1 MMFFGGVE
9 RNMHDGKLL
18 SIIAPMY
25 NEEAAIDI
33 FFAEIRKFLA
43 ACSYQYEIICVNDGS
58 KDNTLHI
65 LKKYAEADEKIK
77 VVSFSRN
84 FGKERA
90 LYAGLQYSSGDAVIP
105 IDADLQHPPMVIN
118 AFLNKWKE
126 GYDIVYGVRENRENE
141 GRLRRFLSKKFYEFY
156 NLISEQ
162 KAPYNAGDFRL
173 MDRKVVDAILKIQ
186 EKHLFMKGIFNWVGY
201 KSCSIEYKCSAR
213 VAGTSKFN
221 FWKLWNFAL
230 DGITATSTFPL
241 RIWTYLG
248 GGIALVSFFIALFFL
263 IKTLILGDPVQG
275 FPTLVILV
283 LFFGGIQLLALG
295 VMGEYIGRI
304 MIEVKNRP
312 LYIVDE
318 LINISE

>member
-1 MMFFGGVE
+1 MREFE
-9 RNMHDGKLL
+9 ENMEKRELI
-18 SIIAPMY
+18 SIIAPIY

-33 FFAEIRKFLA
+33 FFAEMRKFLA
-43 ACSYQYEIICVNDGS
+43 TCSYRYEIICVNDGS
-58 KDNTLHI
+58 SDNTLNI
-65 LKKYAEADEKIK
+65 LKKYATEDKRIK

-90 LYAGLQYSSGDAVIP
+90 LYAGLKYSSGDAVIP
-105 IDADLQHPPMVIN
+105 IDADLQHPPIVIN
-118 AFLNKWKE
+118 AFLNKWEE
-126 GYDIVYGVRENRENE
+126 GYDIVYGVRKNRENE
-141 GRLRRFLSKKFYEFY
+141 GRLRRFLSKKFYELY
-156 NLISEQ
+156 NLIAEQ

-186 EKHLFMKGIFNWVGY
+186 EKQLFMKGIFNWVGY
-201 KSCSIEYKCSAR
+201 KAYSIEYACAAR
-213 VAGTSKFN
+213 AAGISKFN

-248 GGIALVSFFIALFFL
+248 GGIALISFFIALFFL
-263 IKTLILGDPVQG
+263 IKTLIWGDTVQG
-275 FPTLVILV
+275 FPTLVILI
-283 LFFGGIQLLALG
+283 LFFGGIQLLVLG
-295 VMGEYIGRI
+295 IFGEYIGRI

-318 LINISE
+318 VINISE

>member
-1 MMFFGGVE
+1 MEKFGE
-9 RNMHDGKLL
+9 SMNKESLI

-33 FFAEIRKFLA
+33 FFTEMRKFLA
-43 ACSYQYEIICVNDGS
+43 TCSYQYEIICVNDGS
-58 KDNTLHI
+58 SDSTLKI
-65 LKKYAEADEKIK
+65 LKNYAKEDNKIK

-90 LYAGLQYSSGDAVIP
+90 LYAGLKYSSGDAVIP
-105 IDADLQHPPMVIN
+105 IDADLQHPPTIIKT
-118 AFLNKWKE
+118 FLEKWEE

-141 GRLRRFLSKKFYEFY
+141 SRLRRFLSRKFYEFY

-162 KAPYNAGDFRL
+162 KVPYNAGDFRL
-173 MDRKVVDAILKIQ
+173 MSRKVVNAVLSLQ
-186 EKHLFMKGIFNWVGY
+186 EKQLFMKGIFNWVGY
-201 KSCSIEYKCSAR
+201 KSCSVVYKCAER
-213 VAGTSKFN
+213 AAGTSKFN

-241 RIWTYLG
+241 RIWTYFG
-248 GGIALVSFFIALFFL
+248 GSIAFISFVIALFFL
-263 IKTLILGDPVQG
+263 IKTLIWGDSVQG
-275 FPTLVILV
+275 FPTLVILI

-295 VMGEYIGRI
+295 IFGEYIGRI
-304 MIEVKNRP
+304 MLEVKNRP

-318 LINISE
+318 VINIEE

>member
-1 MMFFGGVE
+1 
-9 RNMHDGKLL
+9 MHEEALI

-33 FFAEIRKFLA
+33 FFAEMRKFLA
-43 ACSYQYEIICVNDGS
+43 ECPYQYEIVCVNDGS
-58 KDNTLHI
+58 KDNTLDI
-65 LKKYAEADEKIK
+65 LKKYAEEDNRIK

-90 LYAGLQYSSGDAVIP
+90 LYAGLKYSSGDAVIP
-105 IDADLQHPPMVIN
+105 IDVDLQNPPMTIKT
-118 AFLNKWKE
+118 FLAKWEE
-126 GYDIVYGVRENRENE
+126 GYDIVYGVRENRKNE

-162 KAPYNAGDFRL
+162 KAPYNATDFRL
-173 MDRKVVDAILKIQ
+173 MDRKVVNAVLRIR

-201 KSCSIEYKCSAR
+201 KSCPVSYNHADR
-213 VAGTSKFN
+213 AAGNSKFN
-221 FWKLWNFAL
+221 FWRLWNLAL
-230 DGITATSTFPL
+230 DGITGSSTLPL

-248 GGIALVSFFIALFFL
+248 GGIAFVSFVIALFFL
-263 IKTLILGDPVQG
+263 IKTILWGDPVQG
-275 FPTLVILV
+275 FPTLVILL
-283 LFFGGIQLLALG
+283 LFFGGIQLIALG
-295 VMGEYIGRI
+295 IMGEYIGRI

-318 LINISE
+318 LININE

>member
-1 MMFFGGVE
+1 
-9 RNMHDGKLL
+9 MHEEALI

-33 FFAEIRKFLA
+33 FFAEMRKFLA
-43 ACSYQYEIICVNDGS
+43 ECPYQYEIVCVNDGS
-58 KDNTLHI
+58 KDNTLDI
-65 LKKYAEADEKIK
+65 LKKYAEEDNRIK

-90 LYAGLQYSSGDAVIP
+90 LYAGLKYSSGDAVIP
-105 IDADLQHPPMVIN
+105 IDVDLQNPPMTIKT
-118 AFLNKWKE
+118 FLAKWEE
-126 GYDIVYGVRENRENE
+126 GYDIVYGVRENRKNE

-162 KAPYNAGDFRL
+162 KAPYNAADFRL
-173 MDRKVVDAILKIQ
+173 MDRKVVNAVLRIR

-201 KSCSIEYKCSAR
+201 KSCPILYNHADR
-213 VAGTSKFN
+213 AAGNSKFN
-221 FWKLWNFAL
+221 FWKLWNLAL
-230 DGITATSTFPL
+230 DGITGSSTLPL

-248 GGIALVSFFIALFFL
+248 GGIAFISFVIALFFL
-263 IKTLILGDPVQG
+263 IKTILWGDPVQG
-275 FPTLVILV
+275 FPTLVILL
-283 LFFGGIQLLALG
+283 LFFGGIQLIALG
-295 VMGEYIGRI
+295 IMGEYIGRI

-318 LINISE
+318 LINIDE

>member
-1 MMFFGGVE
+1 
-9 RNMHDGKLL
+9 MHEEALI

-33 FFAEIRKFLA
+33 FFAEMRKFLA
-43 ACSYQYEIICVNDGS
+43 ECPYQYEIVCVNDGS
-58 KDNTLHI
+58 KDNTLDI
-65 LKKYAEADEKIK
+65 LKKYAEEDNRIK

-90 LYAGLQYSSGDAVIP
+90 LYAGLKYSSGDAVIP
-105 IDADLQHPPMVIN
+105 IDVDLQNPPMTIKT
-118 AFLNKWKE
+118 FLAKWEE
-126 GYDIVYGVRENRENE
+126 GYDIVYGVRENRKNE

-162 KAPYNAGDFRL
+162 KAPYNAADFRL
-173 MDRKVVDAILKIQ
+173 MDRKVVNAVLRIR

-201 KSCSIEYKCSAR
+201 KSCPVSYNHADR
-213 VAGTSKFN
+213 AAGNSKFN
-221 FWKLWNFAL
+221 FWRLWNLAL
-230 DGITATSTFPL
+230 DGITGSSTLPL

-248 GGIALVSFFIALFFL
+248 GGIAFVSVVIALFFL
-263 IKTLILGDPVQG
+263 IKTILWGDPVQS
-275 FPTLVILV
+275 FPTLVILL
-283 LFFGGIQLLALG
+283 LFFGGIQLIALG
-295 VMGEYIGRI
+295 IMGEYIGRI

-318 LINISE
+318 LININE

>member
-1 MMFFGGVE
+1 
-9 RNMHDGKLL
+9 MHEEALI

-33 FFAEIRKFLA
+33 FFAEMRKFLA
-43 ACSYQYEIICVNDGS
+43 ECPYQYEIVCVNDGS
-58 KDNTLHI
+58 KDNTLNI
-65 LKKYAEADEKIK
+65 LKKYAAEDNRIK

-90 LYAGLQYSSGDAVIP
+90 LYAGLKYSSGDAVIP
-105 IDADLQHPPMVIN
+105 IDVDLQNPPMTIKT
-118 AFLNKWKE
+118 FLAKWEE
-126 GYDIVYGVRENRENE
+126 GYDIVYGVRENRKNE

-162 KAPYNAGDFRL
+162 KAPYNAADFRL
-173 MDRKVVDAILKIQ
+173 MDRKVVNAVLRIR

-201 KSCSIEYKCSAR
+201 KSCPVLYNHADR
-213 VAGTSKFN
+213 AAGNSKFN
-221 FWKLWNFAL
+221 FWKLWNLAL
-230 DGITATSTFPL
+230 DGITGSSTLPL

-248 GGIALVSFFIALFFL
+248 GGIAFVSFVIALFFL
-263 IKTLILGDPVQG
+263 IKTILWGDPVQG
-275 FPTLVILV
+275 FPTLVILL
-283 LFFGGIQLLALG
+283 LFFGGIQLIALG
-295 VMGEYIGRI
+295 IMGEYIGRI

-318 LINISE
+318 LINIDE

>member
-1 MMFFGGVE
+1 MKNE
-9 RNMHDGKLL
+9 ALI

-25 NEEAAIDI
+25 NEEAVIDI
-33 FFAEIRKFLA
+33 FFKEMRKFLTD
-43 ACSYQYEIICVNDGS
+43 CSYQYEIVCVNDGS
-58 KDNTLHI
+58 SDNTLEI
-65 LKKYAEADEKIK
+65 LKKYAKEDERIK

-90 LYAGLQYSSGDAVIP
+90 LYAGLKYSKGDAVIP
-105 IDADLQHPPMVIN
+105 IDADLQHPPVVIKT
-118 AFLNKWKE
+118 FLTKWEE

-141 GRLRRFLSKKFYEFY
+141 GCLRRFLSKKFYALY

-173 MDRKVVDAILKIQ
+173 MSRKVVNAILSLQ
-186 EKHLFMKGIFNWVGY
+186 EKQLFMKGIFNWVGY
-201 KSCSIEYKCSAR
+201 KSCPVVYQCAERA
-213 VAGTSKFN
+213 AGNSKFN

-248 GGIALVSFFIALFFL
+248 CGIALISFVFALFFL
-263 IKTLILGDPVQG
+263 VKTLIWGDPVQG
-275 FPTLVILV
+275 FPTLAVLI

-295 VMGEYIGRI
+295 IFGEYIGRI
-304 MIEVKNRP
+304 MVEVKNRP

-318 LINISE
+318 MINIEE